1 MAVRTS
7 LLAAVLTMLLAGCAG
22 QGGGPGDGKPPVMTV
37 LDYFEYCSALPGPD
51 ACLSDPIC
59 DRFKQELS
67 QPPTALS
74 ACLAMCRKTGDDL
87 YVTNL
92 TNGCAGTLDRA
103 IDLCDQFCRRRDRS

>member
-7 LLAAVLTMLLAGCAG
+7 LLAAVLVMLLAGCAG
-22 QGGGPGDGKPPVMTV
+22 QGGGLGGDKPPVMTV
-37 LDYFEYCSALPGPD
+37 TDYFEYCSALPGPN

-59 DRFKQELS
+59 NRFKQELS

-74 ACLAMCRKTGDDL
+74 ACLTMCRKTGDDL
-87 YVTNL
+87 YVANL
-92 TNGCAGTLDRA
+92 TNGCAGILDRA